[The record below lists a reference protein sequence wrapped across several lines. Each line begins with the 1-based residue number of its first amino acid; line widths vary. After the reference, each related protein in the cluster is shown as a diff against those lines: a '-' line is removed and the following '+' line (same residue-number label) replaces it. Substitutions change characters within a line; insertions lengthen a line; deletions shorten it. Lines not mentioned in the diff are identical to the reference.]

1 MNKKSNRR
9 KKVASKRKAQRK
21 SGKFTGKVYKALV
34 VASRDLA
41 KITCKILEYDELKGI
56 EAEIAGELTNKYCY
70 EYESKTEKDSKG
82 NPLVVRGIRAVGVR
96 EAIRYT
102 KAKLFNFIPKFTY
115 EKEDLGEGWFREV
128 VFCLNPKTGEI
139 TRSTCQW
146 RRGDRFG
153 DRTASTNAER
163 NSMLKQL
170 PAEMKLLFIN
180 YCVKKGYL
188 KRVDVDPMLPENKTA
203 ITTLADEK
211 DATNDAGKEKTAGL
225 ARIWAVANKIGVDQ
239 KKFRAWLH
247 KSYKVAS
254 MKDIDIE
261 TQKKIA
267 NGLSDIYNNAPG
279 RCAKPKANIMTC
291 DDFVAMIAAIELDD
305 KGEMVKK

>member
-1 MNKKSNRR
+1 MKKNSNRKR
-9 KKVASKRKAQRK
+9 EKVSKRKSQRK
-21 SGKFTGKVYKALV
+21 ARQFTGKVYKALV
-34 VASRDLA
+34 VASRDQA

-70 EYESKTEKDSKG
+70 EYVDKDG
-82 NPLVVRGIRAVGVR
+82 NIVRGIRAVGVR
-96 EAIRYT
+96 EAIRFTTAELYS
-102 KAKLFNFIPKFTY
+102 FIPQFTY
-115 EKEDLGEGWFREV
+115 QREDLGEGWFREV
-128 VFCLNPKTGEI
+128 VLCLNPKTGEI

-188 KRVDVDPMLPENKTA
+188 KRVNVDPMLAENKTA
-203 ITTLADEK
+203 LATLADEK

-225 ARIWAVANKIGVDQ
+225 ARIWAVANKMKVDQ
-239 KKFRAWLH
+239 AKFRAWLH

-254 MKDIDIE
+254 MKDIDAE

-279 RCAKPKANIMTC
+279 RCAKPKSNIVTC
-291 DDFVAMIAAIELDD
+291 DEFVAMIAEIKLDD